1 MALEQALDKSI
12 EAMTTRFGDDW
23 LVFDGFCVRSG
34 SDCASPAD
42 LSVVYHPDSHAF
54 YELFACVEG
63 QCALQIGS

>member
-1 MALEQALDKSI
+1 MTLEQALDKSI
-12 EAMTTRFGDDW
+12 AVMTTRFGDDW

-54 YELFACVEG
+54 YE
-63 QCALQIGS
+63 